1 MSQPRHLQAGELAR
15 VLPPGGLTLV
25 SSCSA
30 ESDLL
35 AAEVAAAGCALD
47 DMAFSGIFVPGLNR
61 KDWRAGERSR
71 VLSFFMTPQLRELGD
86 RLEFL
91 PICYQDV
98 VALYRARRPAAAL
111 FMCSPP
117 DANGNCSFGT
127 EVSFIADFW
136 RDVPVRIAHINPAM
150 PRTPGDAGIP
160 FSELTAYY
168 EGEQALRGTP
178 DSPPDA
184 VSQQIAAH
192 ILPYIEDGATL
203 QTGLGK
209 IPDAVLDGLADRR
222 NLRMHTGLIGDGAL
236 RLVQSGAMA
245 DGPSALV
252 GVAIGSEVLYAGLD
266 NPHFQFRPIS
276 QTHDLKLLGTI
287 DRLVTINSAL
297 EADLF
302 GQVYAEITPKGAM
315 SGPGGASDY
324 ARGGRLSP
332 HGLRII
338 AFPSTAAK
346 GTVSRIISPFAA
358 GGPVSLSRW
367 DVDLVVTEHGVADLR
382 GKGYDAR
389 AEALIAIAD
398 PAHRDNLD
406 NTWREIAARL

>member
-1 MSQPRHLQAGELAR
+1 MSQPRRLQPGELAGA
-15 VLPPGGLTLV
+15 LPPGGLTLV

-35 AAEVAAAGCALD
+35 AAEVEAAGGALA
-47 DMAFSGIFVPGLNR
+47 DMVFSGIFVPGLN
-61 KDWRAGERSR
+61 KHAWRAGSESR
-71 VLSFFMTPQLRELGD
+71 VLSFFMTPQLRELGE

-91 PICYQDV
+91 PICFQDV
-98 VALYRARRPAAAL
+98 VGLYRARRPTAAL

-117 DANGNCSFGT
+117 DDNGNCSFGT
-127 EVSFIADFW
+127 EVDFIADFW
-136 RDVPVRIAHINPAM
+136 RDIPVRIAHINPDM
-150 PRTPGDAGIP
+150 PRTPGDPGIP
-160 FSELTAYY
+160 FGELTAYY
-168 EGEQALRGTP
+168 EGAQPLRGTP
-178 DSPPDA
+178 DSPPDP
-184 VSQQIAAH
+184 VSQRIAAH
-192 ILPYIEDGATL
+192 ILPHIEDGATL

-245 DGPSALV
+245 PGQSALV
-252 GVAIGSEVLYAGLD
+252 GVAIGSETLYAGLA
-266 NPHFQFRPIS
+266 NPHFQFRPVS
-276 QTHDLKLLGTI
+276 LTHDLKVLGRI

-302 GQVYAEITPKGAM
+302 GQVYAEITPRGAM

-332 HGLRII
+332 NGLRII

-346 GTVSRIISPFAA
+346 GTVSRIISPRNAA
-358 GGPVSLSRW
+358 GPVSLSRW
-367 DVDLVVTEHGVADLR
+367 DVDLIVTEHGVADLR
-382 GKGYDAR
+382 GKGYGAR
-389 AEALIAIAD
+389 AESLIAIAD
-398 PAHRDNLD
+398 PAHRENL
-406 NTWREIAARL
+406 TSQWREIAARL